1 MKYHR
6 FTPSGC
12 KYLDNKTLKSIKTY
26 LKSNLFFQSNFFFAW
41 NIWLNISFWF
51 RISQFYSILT
61 SSIDVIYK
69 FCDRIPGYNELQK
82 PDRELLFRS
91 SCLQLFTLR
100 LAHRYICNKV
110 CVSLCP
116 QPLSKNKLL
125 KLKNI
130 CNKNTESV
138 PFSVYTVRNRKEKD
152 DIKAIIKYIWF
163 CYSYSHIIK
172 TTGATRSQSRSIG
185 YT

>member
-100 LAHRYICNKV
+100 LAHRYIR
-110 CVSLCP
+110 
-116 QPLSKNKLL
+116 
-125 KLKNI
+125 
-130 CNKNTESV
+130 NKNTESV

-172 TTGATRSQSRSIG
+172 TTGATRSQSRSSG